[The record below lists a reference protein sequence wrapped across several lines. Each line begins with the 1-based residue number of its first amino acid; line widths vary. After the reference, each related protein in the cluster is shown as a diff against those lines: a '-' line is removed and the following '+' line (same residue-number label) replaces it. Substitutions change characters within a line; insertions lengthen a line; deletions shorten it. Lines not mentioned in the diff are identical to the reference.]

1 MRYRLSGILMLL
13 VGLGVSNGTARADV
27 SESTIYRLGSE
38 NAAEVVSAIAEIGRA
53 GDARALPALLAF
65 RDGTLQVDEAG
76 DVFLPNSD
84 GRGYIDAL
92 TAESARPN
100 GTLRTVAATN
110 VIRRTLAQVIARLE
124 LRSPSIEV
132 RRSSAE
138 ELAARPSLDLLPA
151 MKEAVKA
158 ETDEI
163 TKSRLSL
170 AIAKLDLESED
181 PFRRLQAI
189 ATIRRS
195 SDLSMRS
202 AVERLTERTSSG
214 AYVEPNEEVRSAA
227 RAAASAMKMR
237 ETFIGL
243 FADLFYGAS
252 LGSVLLIT
260 ALGLA
265 ITFGVMGVINM
276 AHGEVL
282 MLGAYTTYV
291 VQRLFEQHAPGYFD
305 LYLIAAI
312 PAAFLVC
319 FAIGI
324 LLERTVI
331 RFLYGRPLETLLAT
345 WGLSLVIIQSMRLA
359 FGAQNVAVKNPAFL
373 SGGWEAMQGIVIPYT
388 RLSIIA
394 FVFLV
399 VAFVWFLTTRTEL
412 GLRMRAVAQNR
423 SMAACMGIPTGRV
436 DMWTFGIG
444 SGLAGLGG
452 VALSQFANVGPEL
465 GQQYIID
472 SFMVVVLGGVGEIAG
487 TVLAA
492 FGVGFVNKLLE
503 PIAGAVYGKILVLAI
518 VILFIQ
524 KRPQGIF
531 ALKGRAAE
539 G

>member
-1 MRYRLSGILMLL
+1 MRALFLA
-13 VGLGVSNGTARADV
+13 VSMGCFLWTSVALAEV
-27 SESTIYRLGSE
+27 SEATIYRLGSE
-38 NAAEVVSAIAEIGRA
+38 QATEVVAAIQEIGKS

-65 RDGTLQVDEAG
+65 RDGTLKVDDAG
-76 DVFLPNSD
+76 DVFLPSGD
-84 GRGYIDAL
+84 GGLVDAL
-92 TAESARPN
+92 TQAPAKPKGS
-100 GTLRTVAATN
+100 LRTVGATN
-110 VIRRTLAQVIARLE
+110 VIRRTLGQVIARLE
-124 LRSPSIEV
+124 LRSSDVDV
-132 RRSSAE
+132 RRKSAE
-138 ELAARPSLDLLPA
+138 ELLLRPAPDMLDA
-151 MKEAVKA
+151 MRDALAGES
-158 ETDEI
+158 DEL
-163 TKSRLSL
+163 TRSRLAL
-170 AIAKLDLESED
+170 AMAKLELESDSAE
-181 PFRRLQAI
+181 RRLLAVQAVG
-189 ATIRRS
+189 AS
-195 SDLSMRS
+195 GDVSMRP
-202 AVERLTERTSSG
+202 ALERLVARGSDGS
-214 AYVEPNEEVRSAA
+214 YLEPDPAVRE
-227 RAAASAMKMR
+227 AAASVVSSLKMKEM
-237 ETFIGL
+237 FIGL

-276 AHGEVL
+276 AHGEML
-282 MLGAYTTYV
+282 MIGAYTTYV
-291 VQRLFEQHAPGYFD
+291 VQTVFQAHAPAYFD
-305 LYLIAAI
+305 YYILLAI
-312 PAAFLVC
+312 PCAFIVSM
-319 FAIGI
+319 GVGV
-324 LLERTVI
+324 LLERAVI

-345 WGLSLVIIQSMRLA
+345 WGLSLLLIQSVRLL
-359 FGAQNVAVKNPAFL
+359 FGAQNVAVANPSWL
-373 SGGWEAMQGIVIPYT
+373 SGGWEAMQGVVIPYS
-388 RLSIIA
+388 RLAIIG
-394 FVFLV
+394 FVFV
-399 VAFVWFLTTRTEL
+399 IVAFVWMLANRTEF

-465 GQQYIID
+465 GQQYIVD

-503 PIAGAVYGKILVLAI
+503 PIAGAVYGKILVLAV